1 MQLQT
6 LPTTFTLLV
15 DGSQSMSRR
24 IDMVRATASRL
35 ASKLRDGDMVVVAP
49 FRLKIE
55 SVTGPTAD
63 AATIADAIAGI
74 QATGGTA
81 ILDALAS
88 LPDYFARAEG
98 RQVVIL
104 VTDGY
109 DEHSRTKIEEAFKA
123 LQRIQATVYVVG
135 IGGIA
140 GISLRGEDL
149 LRRVAKQMGGRAFF
163 PLREDR
169 VARCARD
176 DCRPR
181 PTAATSSPTPRPT
194 RR

>member
-1 MQLQT
+1 M
-6 LPTTFTLLV
+6 P
-15 DGSQSMSRR
+15 
-24 IDMVRATASRL
+24 ASR
-35 ASKLRDGDMVVVAP
+35 P
-49 FRLKIE
+49 
-55 SVTGPTAD
+55 
-63 AATIADAIAGI
+63 
-74 QATGGTA
+74 TGGTA

-109 DEHSRTKIEEAFKA
+109 DEHSQTKIDEAFKA

-163 PLREDR
+163 PLRVTELPDVHGMIATETYSR
-169 VARCARD
+169 YVITYTPTNQEMNGAYRSIRLAVSRAGLYGEGAAGLHRAVAAAHPPDAGVQRRRRQRCDQRAVGRGL
-176 DCRPR
+176 
-181 PTAATSSPTPRPT
+181 
-194 RR
+194 